1 MVTSL
6 NCNALKRSCLE
17 VAKSIA
23 WQNGPVND
31 LVSSSFA
38 EILYQEALFYKDF
51 VVNQG
56 SDPNLITRAV
66 NYLAH
71 AHAIPPT
78 GVDISWFR
86 ERLSVLIEL
95 ACPNCTSRNED
106 EQFYQDIESGI
117 RIARNN
123 YA

>member
-6 NCNALKRSCLE
+6 NRNALKRSCLE

-23 WQNGPVND
+23 WRNGPVND
-31 LVSSSFA
+31 VVSASFT
-38 EILYQEALFYKDF
+38 EILYQEALFYEDF

-56 SDPNLITRAV
+56 GDPNMITRAV
-66 NYLAH
+66 SYLAH

-86 ERLSVLIEL
+86 EKLSTLIEL
-95 ACPNCTSRNED
+95 ACPNCASRSED
-106 EQFYQDIESGI
+106 EQLYRDIENGI